1 VPPITD
7 PADLGTIL
15 GIFAHPD
22 DETYLLAGIMAA
34 GVQAGHRVACVTA
47 TRGEEGSMDEE
58 KWPPAQ
64 MGEVREKELEESMK
78 ILGVTEHTWLDYH
91 DGSLKEVNADEAI
104 AIVRGF
110 IEDVQPDS
118 VFTFGPEGMTGHED
132 HIATQQWTAAAFEQA
147 AKPGAKLYWA
157 TASPAWAAEFA
168 PRLDEFNVF
177 FNIDGPPVTPIDEMA
192 VHYDLPPD
200 MVALKMRAIQAH
212 VSQVS
217 AMVEAF
223 GEDFFSKGMADEGF
237 RLGGSK

>member
-1 VPPITD
+1 
-7 PADLGTIL
+7 
-15 GIFAHPD
+15 
-22 DETYLLAGIMAA
+22 
-34 GVQAGHRVACVTA
+34 
-47 TRGEEGSMDEE
+47 
-58 KWPPAQ
+58 

-78 ILGVTEHTWLDYH
+78 ILGVSEHTWLDYH
-91 DGSLKEVNADEAI
+91 DGSLKEANAAEAI
-104 AIVRGF
+104 AVVRGF

-192 VHYDLPPD
+192 VHYDLPAD

-217 AMVEAF
+217 AMVAAF